1 MKKFIFVG
9 LLMVIGL
16 AVPQL
21 GQAAFDQ
28 RSIVSTNEVVHDNFV
43 SFANTITID
52 GKVEGDVLAVG
63 SQVTINGEVTGDVIA
78 AAYSLT
84 VSGRVNGSV
93 RAVATDVTIRG
104 AVSRN
109 VTVAAANDLMV
120 TNIGSI
126 AGSLS
131 YVAGNVTIAGP
142 IAGNVTGQAVSLDLN
157 AEVKK
162 DVQVGVSGKG
172 LTLGSLAKIGGNLRY
187 DSSETIPLNASVVAG
202 TIVHREPRVDVT
214 SLRQFAIKASW
225 TFRVMNFLGLLL
237 IGLIIIAIM
246 PKGASAVVHDMATR
260 PFMKIG
266 WGILLLIG
274 FPIAMVILAG
284 SIVGLPMA
292 VILATLY
299 ALGIYLSPVFVG
311 LLIGQSFFAYV
322 LRGKNIPMALSFT
335 VGFIAYTALTWI
347 VYLGVFISL
356 AGVIWGFSSLVRVIV
371 SHIRQTN
378 SLHES
383 K

>member
-1 MKKFIFVG
+1 MKKIILIG

-16 AVPQL
+16 TAPRF

-28 RSIVSTNEVVHDNFV
+28 NSIVSTNEVVQDNFV

-63 SQVTINGEVTGDVIA
+63 SQVTINGEVTGDVIV

-84 VSGRVNGSV
+84 VSGRVNGSI
-93 RAVATDVTIRG
+93 RAVATDVTVRG
-104 AVSRN
+104 AVGRN
-109 VTVAAANDLMV
+109 VTVAVANDLMV

-187 DSSETIPLNASVVAG
+187 DSSETIPLNASAVAG
-202 TIVHREPRVDVT
+202 TIEHREPRVDVT

-225 TFRVMNFLGLLL
+225 AFRIMNFLGLLL
-237 IGLIIIAIM
+237 IGLIIIAII
-246 PKGASAVVHDMATR
+246 PKGAAAVIHDMATR

-274 FPIAMVILAG
+274 FPIAMVVLAG

-322 LRGKNIPMALSFT
+322 LRGKNMPMAVSFI
-335 VGFIAYTALTWI
+335 VGFTAYTALTWV
-347 VYLGVFISL
+347 VYLGVFVSL

-378 SLHES
+378 NLHES